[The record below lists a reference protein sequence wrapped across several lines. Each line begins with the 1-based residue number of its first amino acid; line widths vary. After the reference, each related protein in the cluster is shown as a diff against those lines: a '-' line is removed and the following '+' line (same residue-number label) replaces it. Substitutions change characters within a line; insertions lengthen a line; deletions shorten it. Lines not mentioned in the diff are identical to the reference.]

1 MTITRMRKKTTKD
14 IDKRIDALRSDVSA
28 LQTDAK
34 GLVEDT
40 ADVATGAATE
50 RARIAMRAAEAVALR
65 ALRLAE
71 DTASSV
77 KGDVEDWTQD
87 NLDSA
92 RDQIRAQPLSAFF
105 LSLGIGA
112 LIGAIFLR
120 S

>member
-1 MTITRMRKKTTKD
+1 MSTRMKKKPVKD
-14 IDKRIDALRSDVSA
+14 LDKRMGALRSDVDA
-28 LQTDAK
+28 LQDDMK
-34 GLVEDT
+34 GL
-40 ADVATGAATE
+40 ADDAVDIGTD
-50 RARIAMRAAEAVALR
+50 RARMAVRAAEAVALR

-71 DTASSV
+71 ETASGM
-77 KGDVEDWTQD
+77 KDDVEDWAND
-87 NLDSA
+87 NLDTA

>member
-1 MTITRMRKKTTKD
+1 MTLIRTRKKTTKD
-14 IDKRIDALRSDVSA
+14 IDKRVHALRTDVSA
-28 LQTDAK
+28 LQGDVK

-40 ADVATGAATE
+40 TDVAANVATE
-50 RARIAMRAAEAVALR
+50 RARSAMRAAEAVALR

-71 DTASSV
+71 DTAFSV

-92 RDQIRAQPLSAFF
+92 RDQIRSQPFSAIFV
-105 LSLGIGA
+105 SLGIGA